1 MTSPNNQI
9 AILACRQP
17 EHAKIA
23 DFINCTASQP
33 YNSRDMSSC
42 DMSTGPSRA
51 EIPHRGDINTLKG
64 EYHRNTHADI
74 SRLAVLRTWSPLRR
88 LQDRI
93 YSRLIKDRIR
103 SEHGMCI

>member
-33 YNSRDMSSC
+33 YNSRDMSSY
-42 DMSTGPSRA
+42 DMSTGPGRA
-51 EIPHRGDINTLKG
+51 EIPHRGDMQS
-64 EYHRNTHADI
+64 I
-74 SRLAVLRTWSPLRR
+74 SGVIPRHVVLRHV
-88 LQDRI
+88 DRP
-93 YSRLIKDRIR
+93 
-103 SEHGMCI
+103 G

>member
-9 AILACRQP
+9 AIFACRQP

-33 YNSRDMSSC
+33 YNSRDMSSY
-42 DMSTGPSRA
+42 DMSTGPGRA
-51 EIPHRGDINTLKG
+51 EIPHRGDINTLEG

-88 LQDRI
+88 LQHSLDCSI
-93 YSRLIKDRIR
+93 IKDRI
-103 SEHGMCI
+103 

>member
-42 DMSTGPSRA
+42 DMSTGPGRA
-51 EIPHRGDINTLKG
+51 EIPLGVICVAYRGLN
-64 EYHRNTHADI
+64 NFNV
-74 SRLAVLRTWSPLRR
+74 AVST
-88 LQDRI
+88 
-93 YSRLIKDRIR
+93 
-103 SEHGMCI
+103 